1 MKSLH
6 IHILDLYI
14 SFIPCSWFGK
24 NETLEGIG
32 NKATF
37 QDSTMWMGNA
47 LGEESV
53 IKDDVIHSNRA
64 LSEGIIT
71 IAGKGRRVDPAM

>member
-1 MKSLH
+1 
-6 IHILDLYI
+6 
-14 SFIPCSWFGK
+14 
-24 NETLEGIG
+24 
-32 NKATF
+32 
-37 QDSTMWMGNA
+37 MWMGDA

-71 IAGKGRRVDPAM
+71 IVGNADGSTHAM

>member
-1 MKSLH
+1 
-6 IHILDLYI
+6 
-14 SFIPCSWFGK
+14 
-24 NETLEGIG
+24 
-32 NKATF
+32 
-37 QDSTMWMGNA
+37 MWMGDA

-71 IAGKGRRVDPAM
+71 IADPCNVREIG